1 MERTFIKAGEL
12 MFKAKTFLIKNWILV
27 ITLVIATF
35 LRLWNIDQVGF
46 NGDEAV
52 YAGQAATL
60 ASYREY
66 ANHFSLVRAHP
77 LLFQFFVSIIYRF
90 TISDVAARVISAVF
104 GVLTVYLVHEL
115 GGILFDK
122 RVGLLASIFMSL
134 LPYHVIV
141 SRQALLEPTLTFFF
155 TLTIWLFWK
164 YQLKRSAMLAY
175 LVGVSSAL
183 TFLSKE
189 VGILVV
195 GVILFLLLF
204 GYCNFLKKHL
214 LIASCSFLMTV
225 FPYILTMYVGESTE
239 IFWNYLVWQINRPS
253 NNPPLFYIENLP
265 YYFSWPLLILLI
277 TGIGYAVLKHETPH
291 VLCLIW
297 FAVIFLFFQFLPIK
311 GFHYLLPL
319 TPAACLIGALPLN
332 ALRSWS
338 ARWKRICVSFF
349 TGLTALTLLISSSLN
364 CVFTLDPNKV
374 GTAGFSGLPKG
385 REAVQWIKEN
395 APEGS
400 RFLTIGPTMANIIR
414 FYAPNMEVYALSVS
428 QNPIRR
434 NPSYQPIENPDYM
447 IRFALVNYIVFDIYS
462 AKRSPYFAD
471 ILLRYIEL
479 YECELVYVEYSTVVS
494 LEDNVANLTSIISI
508 YEVRLGG

>member
-60 ASYREY
+60 AGYREY

-195 GVILFLLLF
+195 GIILFLLLF
-204 GYCNFLKKHL
+204 GYCNFLKNT
-214 LIASCSFLMTV
+214 CSL
-225 FPYILTMYVGESTE
+225 
-239 IFWNYLVWQINRPS
+239 
-253 NNPPLFYIENLP
+253 
-265 YYFSWPLLILLI
+265 
-277 TGIGYAVLKHETPH
+277 H
-291 VLCLIW
+291 
-297 FAVIFLFFQFLPIK
+297 
-311 GFHYLLPL
+311 
-319 TPAACLIGALPLN
+319 PAH
-332 ALRSWS
+332 
-338 ARWKRICVSFF
+338 F
-349 TGLTALTLLISSSLN
+349 
-364 CVFTLDPNKV
+364 
-374 GTAGFSGLPKG
+374 
-385 REAVQWIKEN
+385 
-395 APEGS
+395 
-400 RFLTIGPTMANIIR
+400 
-414 FYAPNMEVYALSVS
+414 
-428 QNPIRR
+428 
-434 NPSYQPIENPDYM
+434 
-447 IRFALVNYIVFDIYS
+447 
-462 AKRSPYFAD
+462 
-471 ILLRYIEL
+471 
-479 YECELVYVEYSTVVS
+479 
-494 LEDNVANLTSIISI
+494 
-508 YEVRLGG
+508 